1 MAPFVVISRKSSG
14 EASSISNLLML
25 LLLRYSFCT
34 VSSLIQYKML
44 LVLTYAFKFLGPA
57 NRTCVAMFQ
66 PRWFN
71 GSSRIWTSTGK
82 GAGGAES

>member
-1 MAPFVVISRKSSG
+1 MISRKSFG
-14 EASSISNLLML
+14 EASSLSNLLML

-44 LVLTYAFKFLGPA
+44 VNQLQAFKFLGLA
-57 NRTCVAMFQ
+57 NRTWVAMFH

-71 GSSRIWTSTGK
+71 GSSRIWTSGTG
-82 GAGGAES
+82 GGAAAVS